1 MKYEIQWQIKYIKIY
16 TNKMF
21 YFTNKICKYN
31 NKLNKYKEDTLQKV
45 GLNWACAFLKYNYIL
60 TVENVSLASK
70 NSMIKE

>member
-16 TNKMF
+16 
-21 YFTNKICKYN
+21 TNKICKYN